1 MHIQK
6 KAITHTQ
13 PRGKNN
19 SSGAI
24 RHSRT
29 HFIFATK
36 MGRSKF
42 APAKK
47 VMQHDEFMN
56 RIRKTLYYGVGT
68 ADSEMEVSMPFAEY
82 ASEIFS
88 EPHRGHSLHRLS
100 CVTAGKIQTTTPCS
114 LIMALIYLDRLN
126 VIDPGYGYRITP
138 QELFVVSL
146 MISTKFYAG
155 HDEKIYLE
163 DWAKE
168 GNMTEARLKEME
180 LEFLSAIDWNI
191 YISNEQFFAKL
202 SSVERTL
209 AEREGLRRG
218 WLTYS
223 ELMQLLPSFTWM
235 KFLLN
240 SITVMA
246 LSYAASV
253 ITLAGAFFI
262 ASQVPGTLWHRR
274 TPTNDVASTANST
287 TLTTPASAPDA
298 TQAAPVISNEMNSSQ
313 ANESCGAL
321 NVEAELLKL
330 EQQYCD
336 EARLN
341 EMENN
346 PQRFVRSV
354 PNLPL
359 KTNNRKPEMFAP
371 RDNADHWLSIKSE
384 YSDSRDNPNYW
395 ISGHGNRHHD
405 DLDHWQHQAQ
415 NASVFWQLV
424 KDAVQT
430 SFLVRWPEI
439 WPKLI

>member
-1 MHIQK
+1 
-6 KAITHTQ
+6 
-13 PRGKNN
+13 
-19 SSGAI
+19 
-24 RHSRT
+24 
-29 HFIFATK
+29 

-47 VMQHDEFMN
+47 VMQHDEFMK

-68 ADSEMEVSMPFAEY
+68 ADGEMEVSMPFAEY

-100 CVTAGKIQTTTPCS
+100 CVTAGKIQTTPCS

-155 HDEKIYLE
+155 HDERFYLE

-168 GNMTEARLKEME
+168 GHMTEARLKEME

-274 TPTNDVASTANST
+274 TATNDVASTANST
-287 TLTTPASAPDA
+287 TLTTPASAPHA
-298 TQAAPVISNEMNSSQ
+298 TQAAPVMSNEMNPSSP

-341 EMENN
+341 EASNTH
-346 PQRFVRSV
+346 RYVRSV
-354 PNLPL
+354 HLPL

-371 RDNADHWLSIKSE
+371 RNNADHWLSIKSE

-395 ISGHGNRHHD
+395 ISGHRNRHHD
-405 DLDHWQHQAQ
+405 DDLDHWHQAQ

-424 KDAVQT
+424 NDAVQS

>member
-1 MHIQK
+1 
-6 KAITHTQ
+6 
-13 PRGKNN
+13 
-19 SSGAI
+19 
-24 RHSRT
+24 
-29 HFIFATK
+29 

-68 ADSEMEVSMPFAEY
+68 ADGEMEVSMPFAEY

-100 CVTAGKIQTTTPCS
+100 CVTAGKIQTTPCS

-155 HDEKIYLE
+155 HDERFYLE

-274 TPTNDVASTANST
+274 TGTDDVASTANST
-287 TLTTPASAPDA
+287 TLATPASAPNA
-298 TQAAPVISNEMNSSQ
+298 TQAAPVISNEMNPSP

-341 EMENN
+341 EMESNT
-346 PQRFVRSV
+346 QRYARSV

-359 KTNNRKPEMFAP
+359 KTNNRKNEMFAA

-384 YSDSRDNPNYW
+384 YSDSRVNPNYW
-395 ISGHGNRHHD
+395 ISGYRNRHDD
-405 DLDHWQHQAQ
+405 DLDHWHQAQ

-424 KDAVQT
+424 NDAVQS